1 MMPPHSVFAFSG
13 CIQGDSV
20 AVCSYRVADVEV
32 SGVDEFFFCIDG
44 LLCHQAQ
51 DSLAY
56 FYQTCSPGTEGLVVE
71 QLVKYGRVV
80 LTHVVAE
87 CLEVL
92 ESAEVEVDHEGQQL
106 DKRHAGRKSPR
117 TVKSVKNPA
126 LLLVKLLDKGMYSAR

>member
-56 FYQTCSPGTEGLVVE
+56 FYQTCSPCTEGLVVE
-71 QLVKYGRVV
+71 QLGKYGRVV

-87 CLEVL
+87 CLEVS
-92 ESAEVEVDHEGQQL
+92 EAAVVEVGHKGQQFG
-106 DKRHAGRKSPR
+106 KRQARRKAS
-117 TVKSVKNPA
+117 
-126 LLLVKLLDKGMYSAR
+126 